1 MDVGA
6 GHARDCASGNL
17 DVAGMARSH
26 MARSYGVVRL
36 G

>member
-17 DVAGMARSH
+17 DVAGMARL
-26 MARSYGVVRL
+26 YVRPRQV
-36 G
+36 